1 MIADALHKIAAD
13 ISAIIDEAS
22 QGHVIDLFALQVLA
36 KRIEAQAEMLAK
48 DLDGPGQPI
57 LERLPRGNRA

>member
-1 MIADALHKIAAD
+1 MIADALHNIAAD

-48 DLDGPGQPI
+48 DLDAPG
-57 LERLPRGNRA
+57 